1 MRGTSTVWTRAFWT
15 LIVAVATTGAS
26 RAQITSPIETS
37 FKAAPSHRVL
47 LIPLDDRP
55 ATTQFAQMMGSIAE
69 LSVETPPAQLLGRFT
84 TPGNSEAI
92 LDWLEKVPVHQF
104 DSVVVN
110 VEMVCYGG
118 LISSRTNA
126 TPQDEAIRRLR
137 RLWKVRKA
145 NPGVR
150 FYGFGAIQRI
160 APTAL
165 LETRS
170 WRDALTQLVMLKS
183 RIVGKPNQEQVK
195 RAKALRAKVPQG
207 EVEAYYEARSR
218 NHAIQKELLRMT
230 SAKAF
235 DYLVL
240 GQDDAQREGPH
251 VAENKRLGEMAKNLK
266 IANKVFFC
274 EGIDQHS
281 NVLLSRSILSR
292 QNWTPAVHVE
302 FADEIG
308 KGKIAPYESTH
319 VEESLLDQVRASGA
333 RIEEDPANADYTLYV
348 NTPEPRADHFQAFV
362 EKLTSDID
370 QGFPVAV
377 ADINLGTNGTG
388 DVRLFDSLQESGRSM
403 KLLSYAGWNTAGNTL
418 GTAIPAANIYL
429 AARRASSNDFDREL
443 AQRAFL
449 LHRLVN
455 DFTYHRYTRPQAYD
469 LQRRLGAEKEESSG
483 TLFDA
488 VNDFVRNDV
497 SLRLEDTFRTQFKG
511 RTFFAGPRQYRF
523 SEMKDVRVEL
533 PWPRAYEV
541 RIGFT
546 LTASEVPL

>member
-1 MRGTSTVWTRAFWT
+1 MRGSSTVWIRVFFALF
-15 LIVAVATTGAS
+15 VASLGVSAS
-26 RAQITSPIETS
+26 HAQITDPAETP
-37 FKAAPSHRVL
+37 FAPGARHRVL

-55 ATTQFAQMMGSIAE
+55 ATTQFAQMMGSIAQ
-69 LSVETPPAQLLGRFT
+69 LSVETPPASMLGRFT
-84 TPGNSEAI
+84 TPGQSDAI
-92 LDWLEKVPVHQF
+92 LDWLERVPVHQY
-104 DSVVVN
+104 DSVLVN
-110 VEMVCYGG
+110 IEMVCYGG
-118 LISSRTNA
+118 LISSRTND
-126 TPQDEAIRRLR
+126 TPKDVAIQRLR

-150 FYGFGAIQRI
+150 FYGFGAVQRI

-165 LETRS
+165 RTTRP
-170 WRDALTQLVMLKS
+170 WRDTLTQLVLLKS
-183 RIVGKPNQEQVK
+183 KIVGKPTEAQVK
-195 RAKALRAKVPQG
+195 RAKDLRSKVPYG

-218 NHAIQKELLRMT
+218 NHAVQQELLRMT
-230 SAKAF
+230 AARAF

-240 GQDDAQREGPH
+240 GQDDAQQEGPH
-251 VAENKRLGEMAKNLK
+251 VVENRRLAEMAKNLK
-266 IANKVFFC
+266 IVNKVFFC

-281 NVLLSRSILSR
+281 NVLLSRSILGR

-308 KGKIAPYESTH
+308 KGKVAPYESTH

-333 RIEEDPANADYTLYV
+333 RIEPDPAQADYTLYV
-348 NTPEPRADHFQAFV
+348 NTPDPRADHFKTFV
-362 EKLTSDID
+362 EKLTSDVD

-403 KLLSYAGWNTAGNTL
+403 RLLSYAGWNTAGNTM

-429 AARRASSNDFDREL
+429 AARRVAGNDFEREL

-455 DFTYHRYTRPQAYD
+455 DFSYHRYTRPLAYD
-469 LQRRLGAEKEESSG
+469 LQQRLGAEKEETYG
-483 TLFDA
+483 TAFDA
-488 VNDFVRNDV
+488 INDFVRQDM
-497 SLRLEDTFRTQFKG
+497 SLRINDTFRTQFQG

-523 SEMKDVRVEL
+523 SEMRDVKVEL

-546 LTASEVPL
+546 LLASEVAF